1 MGKSYRFPLS
11 DQDDYKAKILFR
23 TLVSDPTQMEFV
35 QANRRQSSGNIFN
48 NWVDTLLNN
57 LVSNL
62 NAQYGLEG
70 DSCMLYMPAALQFQD
85 GVNFENAQL
94 GASGVAGLKA
104 FNDAE
109 GTANQVMATAAAV
122 TGFGNEGGIDRMIAA
137 AKGNK
142 DVGAALAAKLASAVP
157 GDAAGNVVSNALRTT
172 TNPNTRATFK
182 TVNHREHSFSFK
194 FLPRNKAEADEIV
207 KIIKYFRS
215 ELYPENINLGGISV
229 GYKFP
234 NPFAMQMLYNGNQI
248 GQKLLPSYLKNVS
261 TTYNGTSQSFYK
273 DGSFSEVDLN
283 LSFVEYRTMSKADI
297 TYDLDPLG
305 GNNKEWWET
314 FLQKQ
319 VEYEGSTYDEVP
331 F

>member
-1 MGKSYRFPLS
+1 
-11 DQDDYKAKILFR
+11 
-23 TLVSDPTQMEFV
+23 
-35 QANRRQSSGNIFN
+35 
-48 NWVDTLLNN
+48 
-57 LVSNL
+57 
-62 NAQYGLEG
+62 
-70 DSCMLYMPAALQFQD
+70 
-85 GVNFENAQL
+85 
-94 GASGVAGLKA
+94 
-104 FNDAE
+104 
-109 GTANQVMATAAAV
+109 MATAAAV

-142 DVGAALAAKLASAVP
+142 DVGSALAAKLASAVP